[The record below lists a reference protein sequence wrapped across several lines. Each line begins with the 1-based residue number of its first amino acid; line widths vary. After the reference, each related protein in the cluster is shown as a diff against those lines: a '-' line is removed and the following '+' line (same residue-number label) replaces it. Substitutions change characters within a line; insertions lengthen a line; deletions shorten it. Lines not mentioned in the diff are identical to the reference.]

1 MRLQHVRYGR
11 PSRRPYHSV
20 DMPNALRRGPGGLG
34 TALLLASVL
43 ALGACTGSHQVRTA
57 ASSAAASGG
66 AAHLPPAS
74 PLPSAAGSQDDLV
87 AVVKRVTPAVVNV
100 TTAVVQTDPFGGA
113 QEGKGVGTGF
123 VIRSDG
129 VIVTN
134 FHVVEGA
141 TNIRVTFPA
150 PHQKSYPARVIG
162 GDSDHDLA
170 VLKIDANDLPVLAL
184 GDSKTVE
191 LGQRVVAIGYALALE
206 GGPTV
211 TSGIISS
218 LTRTIQVDDP
228 NGPTRTYQ
236 DVLQTDAAIN
246 PGNSGG
252 PLVDLAGNVIGINS
266 AGAGSA
272 ENIGF
277 SIAIDAA
284 KPIIQ
289 QAITHPNAPV
299 PYLGVS
305 TTSVDPGMAAQL
317 SLPVDRGALVLVV
330 TGPAQQA
337 GIERGDVI
345 VSLDGQSVSSSDDL
359 GSAIIKKKP
368 GDAVKVGLVEP
379 QGQRR
384 TVTVTLEVRPG
395 PTP

>member
-1 MRLQHVRYGR
+1 M
-11 PSRRPYHSV
+11 
-20 DMPNALRRGPGGLG
+20 
-34 TALLLASVL
+34 ALLLASALV
-43 ALGACTGSHQVRTA
+43 LGACTGSHQVKTIP
-57 ASSAAASGG
+57 SSAA
-66 AAHLPPAS
+66 HLRSAS
-74 PLPSAAGSQDDLV
+74 PLLSAGASADNLV
-87 AVVKRVTPAVVNV
+87 PVVKRVTPAVVNV
-100 TTAVVQTDPFGGA
+100 TTSLVETDPFGGA
-113 QEGKGVGTGF
+113 QEGKGVGSGF

-129 VIVTN
+129 IIVTN

-150 PHQKSYPARVIG
+150 PDQKTYAARVIG

-170 VLKIDANDLPVLAL
+170 VLKIEAKGLPVLAL

-191 LGQRVVAIGYALALE
+191 LGQRVIAIGYALALE

-218 LTRTIQVDDP
+218 LTRTIQVGDP

-284 KPIIQ
+284 KPIID
-289 QAITHPNAPV
+289 QAIAHPNAPQ

-305 TTSVDPGMAAQL
+305 TTSVDPGLAAQL
-317 SLPVDRGALVLVV
+317 NLPVDRGALVLAVA
-330 TGPAQQA
+330 GPAQQA
-337 GIERGDVI
+337 GIQRGDVI
-345 VSLDGQSVSSSDDL
+345 VSLDGQGVSSSDDL
-359 GSAIIKKKP
+359 GTLIHEKKP
-368 GDAVKVGLVEP
+368 GDAVKVGLVGP

-384 TVTVTLEVRPG
+384 TVTATLGVRPG
-395 PTP
+395 PTQ